1 MEAEFGLYWEHLY
14 QGSDST
20 PWESSSESPPLEEQ
34 PKLSNHHFPSQKH
47 LCAEKELFWTINT
60 VENMTKLP
68 LLSQENQYFLDKH
81 LQQFGFLTRQHSTGT
96 QNLSFSCWDLLFYFS
111 SSDLYNGKLRERT
124 KSCSFLSQRSTE
136 ITIRANEVTQ
146 HFSSPS
152 RKPTKSSSLNQL
164 FNISAAHRYYG
175 Y

>member
-1 MEAEFGLYWEHLY
+1 MEPEFGISWEHLY

-20 PWESSSESPPLEEQ
+20 PWESSSECPSLEEQ
-34 PKLSNHHFPSQKH
+34 PITSLVPFPKTSVCWKGTFLNYKH
-47 LCAEKELFWTINT
+47 S
-60 VENMTKLP
+60 ENMTKLP
-68 LLSQENQYFLDKH
+68 LLSQENSDFLDKH
-81 LQQFGFLTRQHSTGT
+81 VQQFGLLMRQHSTGT
-96 QNLSFSCWDLLFYFS
+96 QNLSFSWWDLLLYFS
-111 SSDLYNGKLRERT
+111 SNDLYNGKLRERT

-146 HFSSPS
+146 HFSSLS